1 MNDQFS
7 EENIKSEVNPNNLF
21 KKLSNAVKAVNDE
34 NNTEN
39 VQNLTSL
46 VDKMTPRLFMK
57 ACHEQGDSIMEFIGP
72 EIEENGGDTKKAIAQ
87 VGEYVSEVV
96 WNEIIRL
103 A

>member
-39 VQNLTSL
+39 V
-46 VDKMTPRLFMK
+46 
-57 ACHEQGDSIMEFIGP
+57 
-72 EIEENGGDTKKAIAQ
+72 
-87 VGEYVSEVV
+87 
-96 WNEIIRL
+96 
-103 A
+103 